1 MADIR
6 ISQLPE
12 LEAAPADSD
21 VLILN
26 DVSVASTKKITFG
39 NLLSNYASNIV
50 DSADG
55 AKCTGD
61 FVVANELTL
70 GGDLNS
76 TVTASFG
83 TVNTNNLENT
93 DGTGV
98 QMNSNLKFQDGKQ
111 ARFGDAGDLKIYHDS
126 DGTLTSTFNSY
137 IDETGSGSLYI
148 RSNGAGIVLRDKTTD
163 LNFLSCLTASGET
176 RLFYNGDGANDLRL
190 KTFDS
195 GCDITGFTRTDQ
207 LRVTTPGATPT
218 SSTPGQ
224 NGEIRYDTSYI
235 YIYQSGAWYRASLA
249 LVP

>member
-55 AKCTGD
+55 AKCLGD
-61 FVVANELTL
+61 FVIANELTL
-70 GGDLNS
+70 GGDLTS

-83 TVNTNNLENT
+83 
-93 DGTGV
+93 
-98 QMNSNLKFQDGKQ
+98 Q
-111 ARFGDAGDLKIYHDS
+111 
-126 DGTLTSTFNSY
+126 
-137 IDETGSGSLYI
+137 
-148 RSNGAGIVLRDKTTD
+148 
-163 LNFLSCLTASGET
+163 
-176 RLFYNGDGANDLRL
+176 LRL
-190 KTFDS
+190 
-195 GCDITGFTRTDQ
+195 
-207 LRVTTPGATPT
+207 TTPGTTPT

>member
-55 AKCTGD
+55 AKCLGD
-61 FVVANELTL
+61 FLIANELTL
-70 GGDLNS
+70 GGDLTS
-76 TVTASFG
+76 TANASFG
-83 TVNTNNLENT
+83 TVN
-93 DGTGV
+93 
-98 QMNSNLKFQDGKQ
+98 
-111 ARFGDAGDLKIYHDS
+111 A
-126 DGTLTSTFNSY
+126 
-137 IDETGSGSLYI
+137 
-148 RSNGAGIVLRDKTTD
+148 
-163 LNFLSCLTASGET
+163 
-176 RLFYNGDGANDLRL
+176 
-190 KTFDS
+190 
-195 GCDITGFTRTDQ
+195 DQ
-207 LRVTTPGATPT
+207 LRVITPGSTPT

-224 NGEIRYDTSYI
+224 NGEIRYDTSYL